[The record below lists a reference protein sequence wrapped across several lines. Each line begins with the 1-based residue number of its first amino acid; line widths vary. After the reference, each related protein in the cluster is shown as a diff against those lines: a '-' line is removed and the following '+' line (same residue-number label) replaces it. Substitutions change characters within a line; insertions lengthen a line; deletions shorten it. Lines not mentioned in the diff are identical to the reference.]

1 MAFDFLRHVLMR
13 FPVVDFEDFTLEV
26 RPVYG
31 ILVHFWCNFLTLIAQ
46 VSNFFANW
54 PRGPRPSCALHIE
67 VCKQLLVAWRHP

>member
-31 ILVHFWCNFLTLIAQ
+31 ILAAIPAHDL
-46 VSNFFANW
+46 
-54 PRGPRPSCALHIE
+54 
-67 VCKQLLVAWRHP
+67 